1 MNTNKKVML
10 IVILMLGALS
20 ISTIINVWINF
31 RDFGKITAID
41 KSNSIAESVRDGLT
55 AHMVTGTMDKRDLF
69 LENMKRHQ
77 HVDTLRVIRSQALI
91 QEFGQGTTDIYKYD
105 DIEKNVLRTGEA
117 QTTLKETPTEVLL
130 RVTIPY
136 IATKYGNPNCLSCH
150 TSSKEGDVLGA
161 ITMEMDIQD
170 LRHLGIEAI
179 GKTVGIL
186 ILFFIL
192 AILVA
197 RHYIKPYVKLFDDLE
212 DGISRAYRG
221 DFSYHVQ
228 TSLSNEAGKVAKR
241 LNDLSEIFRFKKTI
255 ELDDSKELIYERIA
269 YILKNTFEIQ
279 SFALFENHTETNKR
293 KVVQCSEDLRHSPIF
308 NETNLTKCRANRTG
322 LLVNSL
328 EFHEICKTCFMEK
341 REYLCLPFRISSE
354 YSLTLLIYAN
364 NPKELL
370 EYKEIVPIITNYL
383 ELAEPVLEARFLMH
397 KLEERSL
404 KDGLTGLYNRR
415 FLDQF
420 IEVNLNSEKEFS
432 VMMIDIDFFKQ
443 VNDTYGHDVG
453 DTVIKELSS
462 VLQNNIKGSDLAIRY
477 GGEEFLIMLFNT
489 NYDVIEKI
497 ATAIK
502 VEFSKKSFKAN
513 DKVFNKTL
521 SIGIA
526 LYPKDAPKVWQ
537 AIKFADVA
545 LYEAKETGRNKIVR
559 FEPKMYE
566 EEEF

>member
-10 IVILMLGALS
+10 IVVVMLGALS
-20 ISTIINVWINF
+20 FSTIFNVWINF
-31 RDFGKITAID
+31 RDFGKMTATD
-41 KSNSIAESVRDGLT
+41 KAHSIAESVRDGLT
-55 AHMVTGTMDKRDLF
+55 AHMVLGTMEKRDLF
-69 LENMKRHQ
+69 LENMKKHQ
-77 HVDTLRVIRSQALI
+77 NVDTLRVIRSQKLI
-91 QEFGQGTTDIYKYD
+91 EEFGVGTTDIYKYD
-105 DIEKNVLRTGEA
+105 DIEKNVLQTGKPE
-117 QTTLKETPTEVLL
+117 TVIKETPTEVIL

-136 IATKYGNPNCLSCH
+136 IATKYGNPNCLTCH
-150 TSSKEGDVLGA
+150 VANQEGDVLGA
-161 ITMEMDIQD
+161 ITMEMNIND
-170 LRHLGIEAI
+170 LRQLGIEAI
-179 GKTVGIL
+179 AKTVAIL
-186 ILFFIL
+186 ILFLFI

-221 DFSYHVQ
+221 DFSYHVE
-228 TSLSNEAGKVAKR
+228 TSLSNEAGKVARR

-255 ELDDSKELIYERIA
+255 ELDDSKGQIYERIS
-269 YILKNTFEIQ
+269 YILSNTFEIK

-293 KVVQCSEDLRHSPIF
+293 IVVESSEDLKHSPIF
-308 NETNLTKCRANRTG
+308 DETNLTKCRANRTG
-322 LLVNSL
+322 LVVNSL
-328 EFHEICKTCFMEK
+328 EFHKICKTCYMEK
-341 REYLCLPFRISSE
+341 REYLCLPFSISPE
-354 YSLTLLIYAN
+354 YSLTLLLYAN
-364 NPKELL
+364 NKEELL
-370 EYKEIVPIITNYL
+370 KYKEMVPIISNYF
-383 ELAEPVLEARFLMH
+383 ELAEPVLEAKFLMH

-420 IEVNLNSEKEFS
+420 VEVNLTEDREFS

-453 DTVIKELSS
+453 DTVIKELSA

-477 GGEEFLIMLFNT
+477 GGEEFLVIVFNS
-489 NYDVIEKI
+489 NYEIIEKI
-497 ATAIK
+497 ATSIK

-526 LYPKDAPKVWQ
+526 LYPEDAQRVWQ

-545 LYEAKETGRNKIVR
+545 LYQAKETGRNKIVR
-559 FEPKMYE
+559 FENKMYTE
-566 EEEF
+566 EEI